1 MTNDAAAAGA
11 VAEGEPKDTGSDM
24 RLAFQFSA
32 GQSGRGRS
40 VRVTR
45 TNGKLHGRFQQSHRL
60 FQRRLGPARFERRS
74 TIIKRPEIM
83 VGRRGEAPLVPPRYF
98 LQTQQGAGPEL
109 PTAAWNQRSH
119 HHGCESVR
127 LADAAVVRIASRR
140 GALESGGEV
149 SLFSTCC
156 GRMVTPPPTR
166 PTMLLPARL

>member
-1 MTNDAAAAGA
+1 MVTLMTNDAAAAGA

-83 VGRRGEAPLVPPRYF
+83 VGRRGEAPLVAPDIFFRPNKALALNFQRQLGINGPTTTGASRF
-98 LQTQQGAGPEL
+98 VWRMRRWFGSHRGAGP
-109 PTAAWNQRSH
+109 WN
-119 HHGCESVR
+119 
-127 LADAAVVRIASRR
+127 R
-140 GALESGGEV
+140 GARSACLAPVAVGW
-149 SLFSTCC
+149 
-156 GRMVTPPPTR
+156 
-166 PTMLLPARL
+166 